1 MSAKGIL
8 RLTRTD
14 GLLHAETS
22 ALIAI
27 ALSLVVTWW
36 IAGLAT
42 FAIGIIKE
50 LWDKE
55 HGGVASWHD
64 IGCDAAGTLLGLFLA
79 WI

>member
-1 MSAKGIL
+1 MSANL

-14 GLLHAETS
+14 GLLHLETS

-27 ALSLVVTWW
+27 ALSLFLAWW
-36 IAGLAT
+36 IAGLIT
-42 FAIGIIKE
+42 LAIGIGKE
-50 LWDKE
+50 LYDKE

-64 IGCDAAGTLLGLFLA
+64 IGCDIGGIALGLLLA